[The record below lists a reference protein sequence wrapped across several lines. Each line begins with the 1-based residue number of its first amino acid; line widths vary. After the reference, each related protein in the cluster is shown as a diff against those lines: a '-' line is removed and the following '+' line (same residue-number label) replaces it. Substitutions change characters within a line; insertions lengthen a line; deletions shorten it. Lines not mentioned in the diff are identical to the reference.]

1 MIDKEEILKTTYY
14 EQPYQK
20 EKDYIN
26 ELFLSKIY
34 EKNTGVV
41 FKGGTAL
48 SKFYGLPRF
57 SDDLDF
63 SLSKKDAN
71 DLINNLDG
79 VVEDISKS
87 YPIKLLRKID
97 KKDIL
102 AYELSARGPLF
113 EALNKHQHVKIEVD
127 KNASVIE
134 DPNIIRRNPK
144 YVDLR
149 PYLAV
154 VMKEN
159 EILAEKVV
167 ALMFRHNLKAR
178 DLFDIY
184 FMIKN
189 STEIKVSLI
198 DRKMKEYGHVFTE
211 EKLVKRMN
219 LISKIWNKELYRLLP
234 KKEFV
239 GYKEAKTLVM
249 GEFKAVNLL

>member
-1 MIDKEEILKTTYY
+1 MMDKEGILKTTYY
-14 EQPYQK
+14 GQPYQK

-34 EKNTGVV
+34 EKDMGVV

-63 SLSKKDAN
+63 SLSNKDV
-71 DLINNLDG
+71 DGLIGNLDR
-79 VVEDISKS
+79 VVEEISEFC
-87 YPIKLLRKID
+87 PIKLLRRIS

-113 EALNKHQHVKIEVD
+113 EASNKYQHVKIEVD
-127 KNASVIE
+127 KSASVLE

-167 ALMFRHNLKAR
+167 ALMFRHNVKAR

-189 STEIKVSLI
+189 DTEIKVSLI
-198 DRKMKEYGHVFTE
+198 DRKMREHGHVFTA
-211 EKLVKRMN
+211 EKLIKRVD
-219 LISKIWNKELYRLLP
+219 LIGGIWSKELHRLLP
-234 KKEFV
+234 KGEFID
-239 GYKEAKTLVM
+239 YKEAKTFVM
-249 GEFKAVNLL
+249 EGLSTANLL

>member
-1 MIDKEEILKTTYY
+1 MMDKRGILKTAYY

-26 ELFLSKIY
+26 ELFLSRIY

-63 SLSKKDAN
+63 SLSKKDA
-71 DLINNLDG
+71 DGLISNLDSI
-79 VVEDISKS
+79 VEDVSKL
-87 YPIKLLRKID
+87 YPIKLLRKIN

-102 AYELSARGPLF
+102 AYEISVRGPLF
-113 EALNKHQHVKIEVD
+113 EASNRHQHVKIEID

-134 DPNIIRRNPK
+134 DPNTIRRNPK
-144 YVDLR
+144 YFDLR

-159 EILAEKVV
+159 EILAEKIV
-167 ALMFRHNLKAR
+167 ALMFRHNVKAR

-184 FMIKN
+184 FMAKN
-189 STEIKVSLI
+189 GTEIKVSLI
-198 DRKMKEYGHVFTE
+198 DRKMKEHGHVFTDE
-211 EKLVKRMN
+211 RLVKRMD
-219 LISKIWNKELYRLLP
+219 LIRSIWSKELYRLLP
-234 KKEFV
+234 KNEFID
-239 GYKEAKTLVM
+239 YKEARTLVM
-249 GEFKAVNLL
+249 EGFNAVNLL